1 MDYVHPVDVSKVIHG
16 NESFFTFIDFLR
28 TKKVCNRRN
37 VHIENSFKKLNNITF
52 DNGYN
57 KENKILLS
65 LKEIYK
71 LMVDIQN
78 KNKIYR
84 DIKGN
89 YNSNNNNNNKKKNIH
104 EMKKNY
110 YNNLSSW
117 NNYLLYVLKNDIM
130 ENSYNV
136 SYIILIFILINYQ
149 KKIFYIINIYYKDIN
164 CQYKKKKKKESYQK
178 DYSHNNNYSLH
189 LINNIVLLKNKFSNN
204 EISLTSKN
212 FNYNLKIKKKY
223 IYKKKKK
230 KKKKKEFLKD
240 FGCIFKNYSYIN
252 VI

>member
-130 ENSYNV
+130 EN
-136 SYIILIFILINYQ
+136 
-149 KKIFYIINIYYKDIN
+149 
-164 CQYKKKKKKESYQK
+164 
-178 DYSHNNNYSLH
+178 
-189 LINNIVLLKNKFSNN
+189 
-204 EISLTSKN
+204 
-212 FNYNLKIKKKY
+212 
-223 IYKKKKK
+223 
-230 KKKKKEFLKD
+230 
-240 FGCIFKNYSYIN
+240 
-252 VI
+252 